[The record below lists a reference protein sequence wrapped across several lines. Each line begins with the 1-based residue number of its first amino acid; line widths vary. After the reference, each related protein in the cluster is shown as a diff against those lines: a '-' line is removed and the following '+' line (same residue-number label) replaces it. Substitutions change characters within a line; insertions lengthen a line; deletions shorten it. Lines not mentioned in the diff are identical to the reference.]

1 MKQHLTQTLH
11 FDLSFLA
18 PNTICELHVGRE
30 RIELMPHTAETRD
43 NHRNLNAALAY
54 IPDENLTHHAC
65 DVKLPVDVVQHL
77 LLTTASKVGGATL
90 DTLLLSMIHLPRPSR
105 VNHISALVKAGNAKT
120 CVPHPKLLK
129 FGNQVTMAENQPV
142 IVDVHDFKSAED
154 AAASIIFHHQELVN
168 IGGDVATIVHNIIEY
183 SNGFSD
189 LAVQIYEQAMAHQ
202 SDPTNQNWA
211 FESPYLDVNLKP
223 TDKSFYNWS
232 DLTKTWMRG
241 PMSEALRSAKNET
254 SLRSTATNAGIY
266 TVQDGKPIVRS
277 PQQSDNSANVAVAGT
292 KPYWTMKNL
301 TPHHGLEQNGGLS
314 FDNNVF
320 SLSLT
325 NNWLRWLS
333 GYVEFYDSQG
343 IPVIPKD
350 WKTMAPNGNG
360 SIWDSDTEKY
370 VTMFSSVDTILGFPL
385 GGDPTEMT
393 FPWPDNAYSVSLKVG
408 GIGRT
413 EGLQGNDGVYYGG
426 WDERACLPGAI
437 MTGVFNFGIPTM
449 CMVMGAAVET
459 SSLNAIAKKVIST
472 LSDVIGMIIN
482 TAASQGMSGGNTRS
496 LMISFA
502 DLIPRLLLDAADL
515 FAWFAAEELEGA
527 AEEATPIFGWIAL
540 AVAELSNAALLIQT
554 TIEVA
559 ESPATFT
566 MVASRSI
573 DATWTLKH
581 DVNDDKWPAVATHY
595 EVDAVY
601 RDGTTRSTTGKMPDS
616 PFSGSITV
624 TFNADGD
631 NRLPAGGDVKFLA
644 KFLSD
649 TSWVAGIAATDFI
662 NADISGYLLTIP
674 EMSITEIQVPLT
686 SSTNYQHSKTL
697 SWDNPSSSR
706 VWGANSS
713 TSTVKDLS
721 GSNVGSHLAA
731 LTGIT
736 LAEKDSEIGYL
747 WQYVTEFGG
756 NQVSNESADS
766 PDYGLM
772 YSFQTISDL
781 KPDDGFSAAPQG
793 FNAKPLV
800 AFELLGTKETGR
812 NVWIDP
818 RDSLY
823 YVRPL
828 TISAGKPFDLSP
840 GQSWGRFNQ
849 QLDAAF
855 VHSAGYVIGVNTTTS
870 KIEVLKLGAVTTD
883 DKAPIAEIYS
893 GYGTRPGL
901 IHIPVAVAGLPGAGF
916 VVLESADSK
925 LKDAGARLQAFDFL
939 GNPAPVFAGNSA
951 VVALKNEPAGETVLD
966 LAIETKGFMY
976 VLKYVG
982 DGTSLD
988 DYRLDLYSPD
998 GTWLS
1003 QSIRVN
1009 AAKLCVDMWRTAY
1022 TLDFG
1027 VLTKPDGTQTEPT
1040 VSIWLPSTP

>member
-1 MKQHLTQTLH
+1 MKQYLTQTLH
-11 FDLSFLA
+11 FDLSFLK
-18 PNTICELHVGRE
+18 PNTPCELHVGRE
-30 RIELMPHTAETRD
+30 RIELMPHTNETREK
-43 NHRNLNAALAY
+43 HRQLNSALAY
-54 IPDENLTHHAC
+54 IPDEHLTHYAC

-105 VNHISALVKAGNAKT
+105 VNHISELVKAGDAKT
-120 CVPHPKLLK
+120 CLPHPKLMK
-129 FGNQVTMAENQPV
+129 FGSNVTMAEHQPV

-189 LAVQIYEQAMAHQ
+189 LAVQIYEQTMAHQ

-211 FESPYLDVNLKP
+211 FETPYLDVNLKP

-241 PMSEALRSAKNET
+241 PMGEAIKSAKNET

-277 PQQSDNSANVAVAGT
+277 LQQPAGNKAVADT
-292 KPYWTMKNL
+292 KSYWTMNNL
-301 TPHHGLEQNGGLS
+301 TPYHGLVQNGGLS

-320 SLSLT
+320 SVSLT

-333 GYVEFYDSQG
+333 GYVEFYDAQG
-343 IPVIPKD
+343 NAVIPD
-350 WKTMAPNGNG
+350 GWQTMAPHGDA

-370 VTMFSSVDTILGFPL
+370 VTMFSSVDTILGIPL
-385 GGDPTEMT
+385 GGDATEMT
-393 FPWPDNAYSVSLKVG
+393 FPWASNATSVRLKLG

-413 EGLQGNDGVYYGG
+413 EGIQGDDGVYYGG
-426 WDERACLPGAI
+426 WDERVCLPGAI

-459 SSLNAIAKKVIST
+459 SSLNAIAKKVVST

-554 TIEVA
+554 TVEVA
-559 ESPATFT
+559 LSPATFT
-566 MVASRSI
+566 LVASRSI
-573 DATWTLKH
+573 DATWTLSH
-581 DVNDDKWPAVATHY
+581 DVNDDQWSAVATHY
-595 EVDAVY
+595 DVDAVY
-601 RDGTTRSTTGKMPDS
+601 RDGTTRSTTGRMKPS
-616 PFSGSITV
+616 PNADPITV
-624 TFNADGD
+624 NFNADGD
-631 NRLPAGGDVKFLA
+631 NRLPAGGDVKFVA
-644 KFLSD
+644 KFYSD
-649 TSWVAGIAATDFI
+649 SGWLAGIAATDFM
-662 NADISGYLLTIP
+662 NADISGNLLTVP
-674 EMSITEIQVPLT
+674 PMSITEFQIPLT
-686 SSTNYQHSKTL
+686 SLTNYQHSKTL
-697 SWDNPSSSR
+697 SWDIASSSR
-706 VWGANSS
+706 VWGDTPS

-747 WQYVTEFGG
+747 WQYVTEVGG
-756 NQVSNESADS
+756 NNLSNESGNS
-766 PDYGLM
+766 VEPGLM

-781 KPDDGFSAAPQG
+781 KPQDGFSTAPQG
-793 FNAKPLV
+793 FNSKPLI

-828 TISAGKPFDLSP
+828 SVTPGKPFDLSP

-849 QLDAAF
+849 QMDAAF
-855 VHSAGYVIGVNTTTS
+855 VHSAGYIVGVNTTTS

-916 VVLESADSK
+916 VVLESADSN
-925 LKDAGARLQAFDFL
+925 LPNAGARLQAFDFL
-939 GNPAPVFAGNSA
+939 GNPAPVFADNSA
-951 VVALKNEPAGETVLD
+951 VAPLKNEPSGETVLD

-1003 QSIRVN
+1003 QSIKVN
-1009 AAKLCVDMWRTAY
+1009 AAKLCVNMWRTAY